1 MPPSAAVVRG
11 WQRRPDDVSGHCHKA
26 DETLEEAS
34 QPAKVTLDLFL
45 TPFEWTIARR
55 YILPGRSEAFIA
67 LVAGISLV
75 AVMLGVA
82 ALVIVM
88 SVMNGF
94 RAELMDKI
102 VGLNGHAVI
111 QAYGGRLDD
120 WQGIVKRL
128 QATPGVTRASPLIE
142 QPLLATFNG
151 RVEAII
157 ARGSTQADIARL
169 ADKKVAGS
177 FKDVQPGAGD
187 VVIGSRLAENLG
199 VQVGDSITIINP
211 AGRSTPFGTVPR
223 EIGYRVAAIFEI
235 GVYDYDNAFVVMPI
249 ADAQTLLLTG
259 DTIGMIEV
267 TTRDADTVG
276 QTMAPIKAQLNGRAM
291 ITDWKTLNASLFQ
304 ALAVERVAMFVVLSI
319 IVLVAV
325 FNILSSLI
333 MLVRAKTRDIAI
345 LRTMGATRRSMIKIF
360 VTIGTVIGA
369 VGTGAGLGIGLVFLH
384 FRQPVVHGVEWLT
397 GQNLWDPSIRFL
409 TDLPSRV
416 DPVEITAICG
426 MSLLLSF
433 LATLYPAIKAAS
445 TDPVQVLRYE

>member
-1 MPPSAAVVRG
+1 M
-11 WQRRPDDVSGHCHKA
+11 
-26 DETLEEAS
+26 TLH
-34 QPAKVTLDLFL
+34 LFL

-120 WQGIVKRL
+120 WQGIVKTL
-128 QATPGVTRASPLIE
+128 EASPGITRATPLIE
-142 QPLLATFNG
+142 QPLLGTFNG

-157 ARGSTQADIARL
+157 ARGNTQADIARL
-169 ADKKVAGS
+169 ADKKLAGS
-177 FKDVQPGAGD
+177 FKDVQPGAGQ
-187 VVIGSRLAENLG
+187 VAIGSRLAENLG
-199 VQVGDSITIINP
+199 AQVGDTITIINP

-249 ADAQTLLLTG
+249 QDAQTLLLAG
-259 DTIGMIEV
+259 DSIGMIEV
-267 TTRDADTVG
+267 TTRDPDTVG
-276 QTMAPIKAQLNGRAM
+276 QTMAPIKAALTGRAQV
-291 ITDWKTLNASLFQ
+291 TDWKTLNASLFQ

-345 LRTMGATRRSMIKIF
+345 LRTMGATRRNMIKIF
-360 VTIGTVIGA
+360 VTIGSVIGA

-384 FRQPVVHGVEWLT
+384 FRQPFVHAVEWAT
-397 GQNLWDPSIRFL
+397 GQNLWDPSIRYL

-416 DPVEITAICG
+416 DPVEIVTICG